1 VCVCV
6 HACTCLCTRAHV
18 RVVMIF
24 ASLLCG
30 VSLSLVFPSV
40 PLHLA
45 HFAQNAGLRVD
56 VWAFFSCPS
65 LIYVCDIWMCDTT
78 IQSHTVCSKSGHSF
92 WYHDPSVSFPCVTG
106 FIDVCDVCDVCD
118 VSRNVTHEKNPT
130 KYPPHRISRM
140 NRVNNE
146 HLVRRV
152 RRLLQCVAVCC
163 SVLHFDAVCCSMV
176 QCITACCSVLQ

>member
-1 VCVCV
+1 VYVCVCVCV
-6 HACTCLCTRAHV
+6 HACTCLCTRLHV

-65 LIYVCDIWMCDTT
+65 LIYVSDIWMCDTT

-106 FIDVCDVCDVCD
+106 LLTC
-118 VSRNVTHEKNPT
+118 VTCVTCVTCLEMSPT
-130 KYPPHRISRM
+130 KKIPPNTPH
-140 NRVNNE
+140 
-146 HLVRRV
+146 
-152 RRLLQCVAVCC
+152 
-163 SVLHFDAVCCSMV
+163 
-176 QCITACCSVLQ
+176 TASPA